1 MGWRDIDGYWT
12 EGDAEFYERLVKH
25 FPVGARVVEIGCWK
39 GRSSRCLA
47 DLGIK
52 YQKDLRITFVDTW
65 EGSEEHQ
72 HLEDVKNGTLFAQFV
87 RNMDG
92 IDFDFYRM
100 PSVDAA
106 EEFDDGSLDFVFIDA
121 AHDYDNVCADIRAW
135 LPRVKRHGILAG
147 HDFQHEPVRR
157 AVFDCLH
164 PRPTFTHG
172 LCWGVHV

>member
-1 MGWRDIDGYWT
+1 MSWRDIDGYWT
-12 EGDAEFYERLVKH
+12 QGDAEFYEH
-25 FPVGARVVEIGCWK
+25 FVSHMPVGARVVEIGCFK

-72 HLEDVKNGTLFAQFV
+72 DLEDVKDGSLFAQFV

-100 PSVDAA
+100 PSVDTA
-106 EEFDDGSLDFVFIDA
+106 EEFKDESLDFVFIDA
-121 AHDYDNVCADIRAW
+121 AHDYENVCADIRAW
-135 LPRVKRHGILAG
+135 LPKVKVGGVLAG
-147 HDFQHEPVRR
+147 HDWQHEPVRK
-157 AVFDCLH
+157 AVDECL
-164 PRPTFTHG
+164 PDWQKFAYG
-172 LCWGVHV
+172 LCWGIVK